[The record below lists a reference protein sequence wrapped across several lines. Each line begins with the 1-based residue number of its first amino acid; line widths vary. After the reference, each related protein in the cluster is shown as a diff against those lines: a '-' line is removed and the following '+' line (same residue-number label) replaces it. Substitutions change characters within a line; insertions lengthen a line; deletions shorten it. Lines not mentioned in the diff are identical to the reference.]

1 METIVT
7 LYEGALRTKATHV
20 ESGYQLITDVPKEH
34 GGQGETFTPT
44 DLFVASL
51 VSSMLSVMGG
61 IARKPEF
68 NGSID
73 GLLARTTKTMRQNP
87 HSVAELLIE
96 FDMPKN
102 NYTDEQKQALEAGAR
117 NSQVSK
123 SLNDDLKQTLIFN
136 Y

>member
-1 METIVT
+1 MESILTI
-7 LYEGALRTKATHV
+7 YQGDLRTQATHL

-51 VSSMLSVMGG
+51 VSSMVSVMGG
-61 IARKPEF
+61 VARKPEF
-68 NGSID
+68 NGNID
-73 GLLARTTKTMRQNP
+73 GLRVRTTKSMRQNP
-87 HSVAELLIE
+87 HSVAEIVVE

-102 NYTDEQKQALEAGAR
+102 NYSDVQKQALEAAAR